1 LRQIM
6 GLMIISLL
14 LMTGCWD
21 MTDINQAVII
31 SGVGVDYRNNKVI
44 YIHQI
49 DQKVSQIEEGAGRP
63 LTESIISQ
71 GRTFAEAARS
81 ANLSSSNYFLL
92 GQIDLIM
99 VGEDLAQTDM
109 NLFSDFILRNR
120 YLRLDTYM
128 VLAVNDTPEKVYA
141 EPMPL
146 TAFSAMG
153 MKNLLDNNEVRGGV
167 FVPVTML
174 DFLGGLSTAGIQPV
188 LPQISLSEGKV
199 MLKGTAVFKERK
211 WVGSLNEE
219 ESRGYRWL
227 HYKTKYGGMLIINSP
242 VDKQAVLL
250 EVNNFSSKI
259 KPVIKNG
266 QLKFDITVD
275 TSLHLYEQSGSGN
288 LMTEKQ
294 RREMEKLANR
304 EIERQIKA
312 CLDKSQSLNSD
323 ILGLGL
329 QTYRYYPEYWQEVEK
344 DWPSIFPKVKADITV
359 KSKVA
364 GGHLAAKPV
373 KLRS

>member
-14 LMTGCWD
+14 LMIGCWD

-31 SGVGVDYRNNKVI
+31 SGVGVDYRNGKVI

-71 GRTFAEAARS
+71 GRTFTEAARS

-99 VGEDLAQTDM
+99 VGEDLAQRDM

-120 YLRLDTYM
+120 FLRLDTYM
-128 VLAVNDTPEKVYA
+128 VLAVNDTPEKVLD

-146 TAFSAMG
+146 TAFSAIG

-174 DFLGGLSTAGIQPV
+174 DFLGSLSTAGIQPV
-188 LPQISLSEGKV
+188 LPQVSISEGEV
-199 MLKGTAVFKERK
+199 ILKGTAIFKERK

-227 HYKTKYGGMLIINSP
+227 HSKTKHGGMLTIDSP
-242 VDKQAVLL
+242 DGQAMLFD
-250 EVNNFSSKI
+250 VNNFSSKI
-259 KPVIKNG
+259 RPIIDNA
-266 QLKFDITVD
+266 QLKFEITVD
-275 TSLHLYEQSGSGN
+275 TSLLLMDQSGSNN
-288 LMTEKQ
+288 LITEKQ
-294 RREMEKLANR
+294 RRQIEKLANL
-304 EIERQIKA
+304 EIKRQVQA

-329 QTYRYYPEYWQEVEK
+329 QTYKYYPEYWQEVEK
-344 DWPSIFPKVKADITV
+344 DWHSTFPKVKADITV
-359 KSKVA
+359 KSQVV
-364 GGHLAAKPV
+364 GGHLATKPV

>member
-1 LRQIM
+1 
-6 GLMIISLL
+6 
-14 LMTGCWD
+14 
-21 MTDINQAVII
+21 
-31 SGVGVDYRNNKVI
+31 
-44 YIHQI
+44 
-49 DQKVSQIEEGAGRP
+49 
-63 LTESIISQ
+63 
-71 GRTFAEAARS
+71 
-81 ANLSSSNYFLL
+81 
-92 GQIDLIM
+92 
-99 VGEDLAQTDM
+99 
-109 NLFSDFILRNR
+109 
-120 YLRLDTYM
+120 
-128 VLAVNDTPEKVYA
+128 
-141 EPMPL
+141 
-146 TAFSAMG
+146 
-153 MKNLLDNNEVRGGV
+153 
-167 FVPVTML
+167 
-174 DFLGGLSTAGIQPV
+174 
-188 LPQISLSEGKV
+188 

-312 CLDKSQSLNSD
+312 CLDS
-323 ILGLGL
+323 
-329 QTYRYYPEYWQEVEK
+329 
-344 DWPSIFPKVKADITV
+344 PKA
-359 KSKVA
+359 
-364 GGHLAAKPV
+364 
-373 KLRS
+373 